1 MAFSGAVAHSFLGPP
16 SEVQVPRFPRSL
28 RYGLN
33 ELTGFVVLGPYPYS
47 GDSRFRASGNHDRHR
62 IHSATVGCGN
72 RASSL
77 VRTTTVTSPTRA
89 TVAVAVAML
98 RLPGLRE
105 ITLTPNFN
113 NESAKIV
120 TWEPDA
126 VILAIPPA
134 GV

>member
-1 MAFSGAVAHSFLGPP
+1 MLAFDQWTNSFSQP
-16 SEVQVPRFPRSL
+16 PRSAVKI
-28 RYGLN
+28 RSPA
-33 ELTGFVVLGPYPYS
+33 TT
-47 GDSRFRASGNHDRHR
+47 GDSHFRACGNHDRHR
-62 IHSATVGCGN
+62 IHSATVGCGS

-89 TVAVAVAML
+89 AVAVAVAML